1 MSPVLLLIVVIV
13 GTHAMPVTLSE
24 DSINKIDQGTIR
36 EEKIVNEDSGDP
48 PVFQHVVENSDTN
61 STSKPSL
68 LAWFL
73 TPLTQ
78 NLQINPETLQNR
90 VSQLKEALK
99 NLGLGNRN
107 DSKGKQLNNANNL
120 LHVASVSD
128 SGFYTDRLEPAGFFG
143 GNGWLA
149 NKGGI
154 LGRPGAI
161 LSTGSILTDYPSAYR
176 RK

>member
-24 DSINKIDQGTIR
+24 DSINKIDQVTIR
-36 EEKIVNEDSGDP
+36 EEKIANEDSGDP
-48 PVFQHVVENSDTN
+48 PVFEHIVENSDTN

-73 TPLTQ
+73 TPLA
-78 NLQINPETLQNR
+78 QINPQTLQNR

-128 SGFYTDRLEPAGFFG
+128 SGFYTDRLQPAGFFG

>member
-1 MSPVLLLIVVIV
+1 MKAKFQYSKKQLIIISQANTFRSKFFVAIIESSF
-13 GTHAMPVTLSE
+13 AIPMNSLS
-24 DSINKIDQGTIR
+24 DIN
-36 EEKIVNEDSGDP
+36 
-48 PVFQHVVENSDTN
+48 FQSDTN

-73 TPLTQ
+73 APLTQ
-78 NLQINPETLQNR
+78 NLQINPQTLQNR